1 MTSIADPDYW
11 SLLGLEPGSSQ
22 DQLKRAFRQE
32 ARRWHPDLNGND
44 PVAEERFKLVNEN
57 PYLWSKVRIM
67 YSNVRVENNKADFDL
82 VINAPEDLM
91 EQSVLDE
98 IYLQLLKRCKDL
110 GLDDIDLN
118 ISVIPN
124 RVFRYDIDD
133 RSSAKR

>member
-1 MTSIADPDYW
+1 VLEKPVDLVCVSGSVEHPLSSALHDF
-11 SLLGLEPGSSQ
+11 SLKQ
-22 DQLKRAFRQE
+22 QLNSEFQRFKAGQ
-32 ARRWHPDLNGND
+32 
-44 PVAEERFKLVNEN
+44 VKRFKLVNEN

-67 YSNVRVENNKADFDL
+67 YSNVQVDDNKAAFDF

-91 EQSVLDE
+91 ERSVLDE
-98 IYLQLLKRCKDL
+98 IYRQLLTRSKDL

-133 RSSAKR
+133 GSSAKR